1 MVARGSLGKIFAMDA
16 GISFPSTGGEEGEVG
31 VVEIGAISVAA
42 SLAFPR
48 LWIVLSLRTRM
59 HRGK

>member
-31 VVEIGAISVAA
+31 VVGDWGNIGGCQSCIPSIMDSALIENTDA
-42 SLAFPR
+42 SR
-48 LWIVLSLRTRM
+48 
-59 HRGK
+59 